1 MIGQELTAY
10 IGLDHGQTL
19 AIIQPRVFKHCFEQK
34 KEKLAQMAERVFNI
48 KEGSVEEKAQ
58 KCIDTI
64 VDFYENIL
72 HVPTH
77 ISQYD
82 CSQDKAWID
91 DLIDRWT
98 REKYYPGECQIQPEA
113 VRRIIMESY

>member
-1 MIGQELTAY
+1 
-10 IGLDHGQTL
+10 
-19 AIIQPRVFKHCFEQK
+19 
-34 KEKLAQMAERVFNI
+34 MAERVFNI

-113 VRRIIMESY
+113 VRQIIMESY